1 MADFNFKQIIRE
13 NLYNQRYPHQD
24 RVRIILNEGQTL
36 LLEKEIHEG
45 IMDFL
50 KGYTKEQ
57 PGWRKAMENEIDS
70 FLAKSAL
77 DDGAKQQLKNYYM
90 KNFEKLPD
98 KISQEQERDVE
109 DSLKAGAQGDTAEVK
124 DEMEQA
130 LSATGD
136 DKAQEIVSPKHKLT
150 AEVTLKTLAQARNLE
165 DFKDIYTDSSKVFK
179 VGVTWP
185 EIEESINKVI
195 SGEYK
200 PENLKDAISSFGVS
214 YDEGGNLIGAARNNF
229 IKLISNLGSNLGDP
243 DETPTEEVP
252 KASEAQGIAPWSQY
266 KSILNKHIQGGDLG
280 KREKKRLRLGV
291 WAVLRRAGLKINRDD
306 QGVDEVLAMMKQ
318 ASTLRAGDISE
329 GITNGDF
336 LKKIFVES
344 VRAFIKNENK
354 K

>member
-13 NLYNQRYPHQD
+13 NLYNQQYPHQD

-150 AEVTLKTLAQARNLE
+150 AEVTLKALAQARNLE

-179 VGVTWP
+179 VGIKWP
-185 EIEESINKVI
+185 EIEEAINKVI
-195 SGEYK
+195 AGVYK
-200 PENLKDAISSFGVS
+200 PENLINAISRFGVK
-214 YDEGGNLIGAARNNF
+214 DENLIGAARNNF
-229 IKLISNLGSNLGDP
+229 VKLVSNLGDP

-252 KASEAQGIAPWSQY
+252 KASEAQGITSWSQY

-280 KREKKRLRLGV
+280 KMQTKILRQGV
-291 WAVLRRAGLKINRDD
+291 WAVLRRAGLKIKRDD